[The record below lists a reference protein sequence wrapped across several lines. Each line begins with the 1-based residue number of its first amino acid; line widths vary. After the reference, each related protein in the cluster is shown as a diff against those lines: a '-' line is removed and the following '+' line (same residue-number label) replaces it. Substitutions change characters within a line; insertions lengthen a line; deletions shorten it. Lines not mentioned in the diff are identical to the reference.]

1 MRFLRPS
8 AEANPLRRALCL
20 AAAAAAATPAFA
32 QGKVHRIGYLSARTS
47 RSGIDDAF
55 LEGMRKHGYVEG
67 RNLAIEHRWAGTD
80 PGRLAA
86 LADELVRLRVDVIV
100 TATTAGTRAAM
111 QATATIPIV
120 FAAAADPVGSGLVR
134 SLGKP
139 GGNVT
144 GVSLQ
149 TVDVARKRLQL
160 ARELVPGATRIGL
173 VGQAVGNQQGTTA
186 TLVAETL
193 AAAQSLGVALTVRE
207 IAAIDALPGAIAH
220 FGSEQVR
227 VLIVQVTPLF
237 LEHRAAVVEQVA
249 RARLPAVYE
258 ARNFVEAGG
267 LASYGPDLNDSYRKA
282 ATYVDRILKGAK
294 AQDLPIEQPDKM
306 DLVVNLR
313 AAQAI
318 GFTVPQS
325 LQARADEVLR

>member
-1 MRFLRPS
+1 V
-8 AEANPLRRALCL
+8 NRRRILCL
-20 AAAAAAATPAFA
+20 AIACFAAGPARA

-47 RSGIDDAF
+47 RSALDDAF
-55 LEGMRKHGYVEG
+55 LEGMRKLGYVEG
-67 RNLAIEHRWAGTD
+67 RNLAIEYRWAGND
-80 PGRLAA
+80 LGRLAE
-86 LADELVRLRVDVIV
+86 LAEELVRLRVDIIV

-111 QATATIPIV
+111 RATATIPIV

-160 ARELVPGATRIGL
+160 ARELVPGATRVGL
-173 VGQAVGNQQGTTA
+173 LGEAVGRQQGTTA
-186 TLVAETL
+186 TLVAETS
-193 AAAQSLGVALTVRE
+193 AAAQALGVALTVRE
-207 IAAIDALPGAIAH
+207 IATIDALPEAFVR
-220 FGSEQVR
+220 FGSERVQ
-227 VLIVQVTPLF
+227 VLIVQVSPLF
-237 LEHRAAVVEQVA
+237 LEHRAAVVEHVA
-249 RARLPAVYE
+249 RGRLPAVYE

-267 LASYGPDLNDSYRKA
+267 LASYGPDLNDAYRKA

-294 AQDLPIEQPDKM
+294 ALDLPIEQPDKM

-325 LQARADEVLR
+325 LQTRADEVLR